1 MNDSYRAFFGL
12 TKEPF
17 GTELSIKEILE
28 TPELKGVK
36 DRFDYAVRLG
46 AVALVT
52 GEVGSGKSTA
62 LRYAAGHLHPSAY
75 LVFHVTATS
84 GSIIELYRQFIGEM
98 GADTAS
104 FSKAVLMKRIR
115 REIMEMVCGKKIHV
129 VLVIDEASLLRLEV
143 LAEIHTLCQFEQ
155 DSKPWLPLIMAGQ
168 ANLVDKLLYRT
179 SLPLTSRIVA
189 RSHLEG
195 VNRQDMEAY
204 LKHHLAIAGVKTSP
218 FDETAVPA
226 IHQGAGGLFR
236 KANHLARGALI
247 AAAQDLSLTVSA
259 DHVRLAATEIF

>member
-12 TKEPF
+12 MKEPF
-17 GTELSIKEILE
+17 SAELTIKEILE
-28 TPELKGVK
+28 TPDLKGVK
-36 DRFDYAVRLG
+36 DRFDYVVRLG

-52 GEVGSGKSTA
+52 GEIGSGKSTA

-75 LVFHVTATS
+75 CAFHVTASS
-84 GSIIELYRQFIGEM
+84 GSIIELYRQLLGEL
-98 GADTAS
+98 GIDTAS
-104 FSKAVLMKRIR
+104 SSKAILTKRIR
-115 REIMEMVCGKKIHV
+115 REIMEMVCGKKIRA

-168 ANLVDKLLYRT
+168 ANLVDNLMYRT
-179 SLPLTSRIVA
+179 SMPLASRIVA

-195 VNRQDMEAY
+195 SNRQDMEVY
-204 LKHHLAIAGVKTSP
+204 LKHHLAIAGVKTP
-218 FDETAVPA
+218 LFDETAVTA
-226 IHQGAGGLFR
+226 IQQGAGGLFR

-247 AAAQDLSLTVSA
+247 AAAHNQSMTVSA